1 MEASEQHESTPEEPA
16 ADPTS
21 ERSPEATEGSPSE
34 STQESGGDASSQ
46 SDQTDESAEPSAEAE
61 SSAPADSPSEPS
73 SEAADQAEADAA
85 PAESE
90 DPGLLAGTS
99 SEQQPGVGGTG
110 DHPAPAAMRDESGAL
125 HSAGRPPSGTVE
137 SEESPTGDATD
148 LTDAGHAQSP
158 EAREEL
164 DSVHEPDQV
173 ETDRPDLGT
182 T

>member
-110 DHPAPAAMRDESGAL
+110 DHPAPASVVGEDGEL
-125 HSAGRPPSGTVE
+125 HVAGEPPAGTSAGTQTPA
-137 SEESPTGDATD
+137 GDTTD
-148 LTDAGHAQSP
+148 LQSGDVTDP
-158 EAREEL
+158 EAREKLNAET
-164 DSVHEPDQV
+164 EPEPI
-173 ETDRPDLGT
+173 ETDRPDIGT
-182 T
+182 E